1 MGIWLGFYTLVATL
15 VTIAIFAQVVRRL
28 LGVEFSFAR
37 LLIAGAISLF
47 VGQPVLIGLAG
58 DDLNEQSDQLTV
70 VLIFTLGVII
80 ALVCGMVFLVIAEA
94 LVPSNTLP
102 GPFYLWRE
110 LKRSLQRSTR
120 FAQISAILVRRGL
133 IAYVRGG
140 RRAELRTSEGRE
152 AIAISLREAL
162 TDGGVTFV
170 KMGQI
175 LSTRRDLLPP
185 EFTEELSKLQTKAL
199 PLPWSQIEPILAAQI
214 GEDQLATAFRS
225 IDREPLASAS
235 VAQVH
240 AAVLADG
247 REVVIKVRRPG
258 ISTQV
263 ERDLDIVDRLAR
275 TLERNTAWGGRIGV
289 RTLADGFA
297 AALREELD
305 FRIEARNMA
314 VVAAAA
320 AARGGD
326 PGLDIPVVHRDL
338 TSASILVM
346 ERIRG
351 IPLGD
356 AEAAIAERGLDA
368 TVLARNLLDSL
379 LREIV
384 IDGTFHADPHPGNV
398 MLLPDG
404 RLTLLDFGSVGRIDA
419 VLREALV
426 RLLLAFSQRDP
437 LAATDALL
445 DLCERPDVL
454 DEDRLERALGQFMAR
469 NLTPGIAPEARM
481 FTDLLQIVADYGLS
495 VPPEVAAVFRAAATL
510 EGTLRRIDPGFDVI
524 GEAQGF
530 SREYL
535 RDQLAP
541 AAIRRT
547 LTDELTVL
555 LPMLRRLPRRI
566 DRITAALEDGRMTV
580 NVRPLSDERDRR
592 VIGSML
598 HLVLLTVLASTVGL
612 MAVIMIGREGGP
624 AMTAA
629 ISVFDFIGYMLL
641 AVALILAL
649 RVLVV
654 IFRPLRT

>member
-1 MGIWLGFYTLVATL
+1 MDVWLGVYSAVGTV
-15 VTIAIFAQVVRRL
+15 VTIMLFAQMVRRL
-28 LGVEFSFAR
+28 LGVEFSLAR
-37 LLIAGAISLF
+37 LLIAGMISLF
-47 VGQPVLIGLAG
+47 VGQPILVGLAG
-58 DDLNEQSDQLTV
+58 NDVNDQTSMFTV
-70 VLIFTLGVII
+70 VLLLTLGVII
-80 ALVCGMVFLVIAEA
+80 SLLCGMVFLVIAEA

-102 GPFYLWRE
+102 GPLYLWRE
-110 LKRSLQRSTR
+110 LRRALQRSTR

-133 IAYVRGG
+133 FAYVRGG
-140 RRAELRTSEGRE
+140 RRTELRTHEGRE

-162 TDGGVTFV
+162 SDGGVTFV

-185 EFTEELSKLQTKAL
+185 EFIDELSKLQTKA
-199 PLPWSQIEPILAAQI
+199 PALPWAQIAPILAEHI
-214 GEDQLATAFRS
+214 GPERLETAFRS
-225 IDREPLASAS
+225 IDHEPLASAS

-247 REVVIKVRRPG
+247 QEVVIKVRRPG
-258 ISTQV
+258 ITTQV
-263 ERDLDIVDRLAR
+263 DRDLDIVERLAKS
-275 TLERNTAWGGRIGV
+275 LERNTAWGRRIGA
-289 RTLADGFA
+289 RKLADGFA

-314 VVAAAA
+314 VVVAAA

-326 PGLDIPVVHRDL
+326 PGLDIPTVYPDL
-338 TSASILVM
+338 TSSPILVM

-356 AEAAIAERGLDA
+356 AEAVIVERGLDA
-368 TVLARNLLDSL
+368 TELARNLLNSL

-398 MLLPDG
+398 MLLEDN

-426 RLLLAFSQRDP
+426 RLLLAFSRRDP
-437 LAATDALL
+437 IAATDALL
-445 DLCERPDVL
+445 DLCERPEVL

-481 FTDLLQIVADYGLS
+481 FTDLLQIVADYGLA

-510 EGTLRRIDPGFDVI
+510 EGTLRRIDPAFDVI

-530 SREYL
+530 SRTYL
-535 RDQLAP
+535 REQVSP

-566 DRITAALEDGRMTV
+566 DRITAALEDGRMNV
-580 NVRPLSDERDRR
+580 NVRPLADERDRR

-598 HLVLLTVLASTVGL
+598 RMVLLTVLASTVGV
-612 MAVIMIGREGGP
+612 MSVIMIGREGGP
-624 AMTAA
+624 PLTST

-654 IFRPLRT
+654 IFRPVQD

>member
-1 MGIWLGFYTLVATL
+1 MDFWLGLYAFIGTV
-15 VTIAIFAQVVRRL
+15 VTIAIFAHVVRRL
-28 LGVEFSFAR
+28 LGVEFSLAR
-37 LLIAGAISLF
+37 LAIAGAISLF
-47 VGQPVLIGLAG
+47 VGQPILIGLAG
-58 DDLNEQSDQLTV
+58 EDITGNSTTFVAL
-70 VLIFTLGVII
+70 LILTLGVLIS
-80 ALVCGMVFLVIAEA
+80 LLCGMVFLVIAEA

-102 GPFYLWRE
+102 GPLYLWRE
-110 LKRSLQRSTR
+110 LGRWLQRSR
-120 FAQISAILVRRGL
+120 RYAQISAILVRRGL
-133 IAYVRGG
+133 LAYVRGG

-152 AIAISLREAL
+152 AIAVSLREAL
-162 TDGGVTFV
+162 SDGGVTFV
-170 KMGQI
+170 KLGQI

-185 EFTEELSKLQTKAL
+185 EFIVELSKLQTQAPAL
-199 PLPWSQIEPILAAQI
+199 PWAQIEPILI
-214 GEDQLATAFRS
+214 GEIGAEHLASAFRS
-225 IDREPLASAS
+225 IEREPLASAS

-258 ISTQV
+258 IVTQV
-263 ERDLDIVDRLAR
+263 QRDLDIVERLAR
-275 TLERNTAWGGRIGV
+275 TLERNTGWGRRIGA
-289 RTLADGFA
+289 RKLADGFA
-297 AALREELD
+297 VALREELD

-320 AARGGD
+320 ATRGGD
-326 PGLDIPVVHRDL
+326 PGLDIPTVYRDL
-338 TSASILVM
+338 TSAPILVM

-351 IPLGD
+351 VPLGG
-356 AEAAIAERGLDA
+356 AEAVIAERGLD
-368 TVLARNLLDSL
+368 TTELARNLLDSL
-379 LREIV
+379 LHEIV

-398 MLLPDG
+398 MLLEDN

-437 LAATDALL
+437 LSATDALL

-510 EGTLRRIDPGFDVI
+510 EGTLRRIDPAFDVI

-530 SREYL
+530 SRTYL
-535 RDQLAP
+535 HSQLRP
-541 AAIRRT
+541 DAIRKT

-566 DRITAALEDGRMTV
+566 DRITAALEDGRLSV
-580 NVRPLSDERDRR
+580 NVRPLADERDRR
-592 VIGSML
+592 VVGQMV
-598 HLVLLTVLASTVGL
+598 HLVLLTVLASTVGV
-612 MAVIMIGREGGP
+612 MSVIMIGREGGP
-624 AMTAA
+624 RMTAA

-641 AVALILAL
+641 AIASILAL

-654 IFRPLRT
+654 IFRPVRD

>member
-1 MGIWLGFYTLVATL
+1 MGFWLGFYTLVATL
-15 VTIAIFAQVVRRL
+15 ITIAIFAQVVRRL

-37 LLIAGAISLF
+37 LLMAGAISLF
-47 VGQPVLIGLAG
+47 VGQPILLGLAG
-58 DDLNEQSDQLTV
+58 DDLNEQSDQVTV

-102 GPFYLWRE
+102 GPLYLWRE

-185 EFTEELSKLQTKAL
+185 EFIAELSKLQTKAL
-199 PLPWSQIEPILAAQI
+199 PLPWEQIAPILAALF
-214 GEDQLATAFRS
+214 GEDRLATAFRS
-225 IDREPLASAS
+225 IEREPLASAS

-258 ISTQV
+258 ITTQV

-275 TLERNTAWGGRIGV
+275 TLERNTSWGRRIGV

-326 PGLDIPVVHRDL
+326 PGLDIP
-338 TSASILVM
+338 
-346 ERIRG
+346 
-351 IPLGD
+351 
-356 AEAAIAERGLDA
+356 
-368 TVLARNLLDSL
+368 
-379 LREIV
+379 
-384 IDGTFHADPHPGNV
+384 
-398 MLLPDG
+398 
-404 RLTLLDFGSVGRIDA
+404 
-419 VLREALV
+419 
-426 RLLLAFSQRDP
+426 
-437 LAATDALL
+437 
-445 DLCERPDVL
+445 
-454 DEDRLERALGQFMAR
+454 
-469 NLTPGIAPEARM
+469 
-481 FTDLLQIVADYGLS
+481 
-495 VPPEVAAVFRAAATL
+495 AVFL
-510 EGTLRRIDPGFDVI
+510 
-524 GEAQGF
+524 
-530 SREYL
+530 
-535 RDQLAP
+535 
-541 AAIRRT
+541 
-547 LTDELTVL
+547 
-555 LPMLRRLPRRI
+555 
-566 DRITAALEDGRMTV
+566 
-580 NVRPLSDERDRR
+580 
-592 VIGSML
+592 
-598 HLVLLTVLASTVGL
+598 
-612 MAVIMIGREGGP
+612 
-624 AMTAA
+624 
-629 ISVFDFIGYMLL
+629 
-641 AVALILAL
+641 
-649 RVLVV
+649 
-654 IFRPLRT
+654 

>member
-1 MGIWLGFYTLVATL
+1 MDVWIGAYTIVMSV
-15 VTIAIFAQVVRRL
+15 VTIAMFAQVVRRL

-37 LLIAGAISLF
+37 LVIAGAISLF
-47 VGQPVLIGLAG
+47 VGQPILVGLAG
-58 DDLNEQSDQLTV
+58 NDIDEQSSTFTVLAILT
-70 VLIFTLGVII
+70 FGVILSLI
-80 ALVCGMVFLVIAEA
+80 CGMVFLVIAEA

-102 GPFYLWRE
+102 GPIYLWRE
-110 LKRSLQRSTR
+110 FRRWLQRSTR
-120 FAQISAILVRRGL
+120 YAQISAILVRRGL
-133 IAYVRGG
+133 LAYVRGG
-140 RRAELRTSEGRE
+140 RRTELRTSEGRE
-152 AIAISLREAL
+152 AIAVSLREAL
-162 TDGGVTFV
+162 SDGGVTFV

-185 EFTEELSKLQTKAL
+185 EFIDELSKLQTKA
-199 PLPWSQIEPILAAQI
+199 PSLPWTQIEPILLDQI
-214 GEDQLATAFRS
+214 GAGRLASAFRT

-247 REVVIKVRRPG
+247 QEVVIKVRRPG
-258 ISTQV
+258 ITTQV
-263 ERDLDIVDRLAR
+263 ERDLDIVERLAKM
-275 TLERNTAWGGRIGV
+275 LERNTGWGRKIGA
-289 RTLADGFA
+289 RKLAEGFA
-297 AALREELD
+297 VALREELD
-305 FRIEARNMA
+305 FRIEARNRA
-314 VVAAAA
+314 VVAAAS

-326 PGLDIPVVHRDL
+326 PGLSIPTVYPDL
-338 TSASILVM
+338 TSAPVLVM
-346 ERIRG
+346 ERIHG

-356 AEAAIAERGLDA
+356 AEIAIRERGLDA
-368 TVLARNLLDSL
+368 SELARNLLTSL

-398 MLLPDG
+398 MLLADN
-404 RLTLLDFGSVGRIDA
+404 RLTLLDFGSVGRIDV

-445 DLCERPDVL
+445 DLCERPETL
-454 DEDRLERALGQFMAR
+454 NEDRLERALGQFMAR

-481 FTDLLQIVADYGLS
+481 FTDLLQIVADHGLA
-495 VPPEVAAVFRAAATL
+495 VPPEVAAVFRTAATL

-530 SREYL
+530 SRTYL
-535 RDQLAP
+535 REQLSP

-566 DRITAALEDGRMTV
+566 DRITAALEDGRMSV
-580 NVRPLSDERDRR
+580 NVRALADERDRR
-592 VIGSML
+592 EIGQML
-598 HLVLLTVLASTVGL
+598 HLVLLTVLASTVGV

-624 AMTAA
+624 QMTSA
-629 ISVFDFIGYMLL
+629 ISVYGFIGYMLL

-654 IFRPLRT
+654 IFRPVRD